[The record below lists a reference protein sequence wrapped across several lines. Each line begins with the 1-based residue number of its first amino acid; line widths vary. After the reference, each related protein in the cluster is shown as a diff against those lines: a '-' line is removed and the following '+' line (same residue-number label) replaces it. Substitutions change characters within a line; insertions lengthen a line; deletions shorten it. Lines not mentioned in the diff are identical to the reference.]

1 MIPKILGNVYS
12 NVFVFPN
19 VSCQHTKR
27 TAFHLRFYGLVIS
40 RSVCKGL
47 HYTEL
52 FSLLPRFA
60 WREREWSRRDEG
72 MKIIIIRTMIR
83 CNVSL
88 MVIIQSIRY
97 SKAKYNIGAER
108 YFCWCFPVSG
118 TMKLLCGSLPCII
131 NRNILPI
138 LEYPIGIVIYVWI
151 RLLSMGQ
158 CNQII
163 MNYPWIKA
171 DKHSKLKYSH

>member
-1 MIPKILGNVYS
+1 MSVRDYIILN
-12 NVFVFPN
+12 
-19 VSCQHTKR
+19 C
-27 TAFHLRFYGLVIS
+27 FHYCRV
-40 RSVCKGL
+40 L
-47 HYTEL
+47 HG
-52 FSLLPRFA
+52 
-60 WREREWSRRDEG
+60 EREWSRRDEG

-138 LEYPIGIVIYVWI
+138 LEYPIGIVTYVWI

-171 DKHSKLKYSH
+171 DKHSKLKYSHWTLQLSRMINSNSKKDFKLSHSEK